1 MIDLNDYFYFV
12 HVVEKRGFSAAAKA
26 LDMPKS
32 RLSRHIRQLEE
43 RLDARLIQRTSRR
56 FTVTDI
62 GHELYGYARNL
73 VDEMEA
79 AEAAVERNRNQVS
92 GQVRIS
98 CSVGMAHFAL
108 RPLISRFLQEN
119 PNVSVLQQVT
129 NAAVDLI
136 GEGIDLA
143 LRGHTG
149 ALPDSSLIQKPLA
162 RVDWHLFAGPAYME
176 TQGAPAQPQD
186 LCHHRGMKV
195 GWQPATGQWSL
206 DNGEGLTATVPFTP
220 QLCSD
225 DMNTLMQAAQDGL
238 GIVALPAYCCRDE
251 VKSGRLVRVL
261 PGWVADTAEIS
272 LLMPSRKGLAPAVRA
287 LSEFL
292 VRELAG
298 AVGAE
303 QPQESAPFRQFRGQ
317 ST

>member
-43 RLDARLIQRTSRR
+43 RLQTRLIQRTSRQ

-62 GHELYGYARNL
+62 GDEFYRYARNV

-79 AEAAVERNRNQVS
+79 AEAAVDRQRNQIS

-108 RPLISRFLQEN
+108 RQLLSRFLLEN
-119 PNVSVLQQVT
+119 PNVTVQQQVT
-129 NAAVDLI
+129 NASVDLI
-136 GEGIDLA
+136 GEGVDLA
-143 LRGHTG
+143 LRGHM
-149 ALPDSSLIQKPLA
+149 APLPDSSLIQKPLA
-162 RVDWHLFAGPAYME
+162 RVQWHLFAGPAYIE
-176 TQGAPAQPQD
+176 GCGAPAQPED
-186 LCHHRGMKV
+186 LCRHRGLKV
-195 GWQPATGQWSL
+195 GWRPAAGLWSL
-206 DNGEGLTATVPFTP
+206 QNSAGLTATVPFSP

-225 DMNTLMQAAQDGL
+225 DMNTLKQAASDGL
-238 GIVALPAYCCRDE
+238 GIVALPSYCCRE
-251 VKSGRLVRVL
+251 EIKSGQLIRVL
-261 PGWVADTAEIS
+261 PDWIANSADIS

-287 LSEFL
+287 LADFLGREFP
-292 VRELAG
+292 A
-298 AVGAE
+298 AVGE
-303 QPQESAPFRQFRGQ
+303 
-317 ST
+317 

>member
-43 RLDARLIQRTSRR
+43 RLDARLIQRTSRQ

-62 GHELYGYARNL
+62 GDEFYRYARNL

-79 AEAAVERNRNQVS
+79 AEAAVERKRNQIS

-98 CSVGMAHFAL
+98 CSVGMAHFIL
-108 RPLISRFLQEN
+108 RELISQFLLEN
-119 PNVSVLQQVT
+119 PNVSVQQQVT
-129 NAAVDLI
+129 NASVDLI
-136 GEGIDLA
+136 GEGMDLA
-143 LRGHTG
+143 LRGHTA

-162 RVDWHLFAGPAYME
+162 RVQWHLFAGPAYIE
-176 TQGAPAQPQD
+176 AHGAPAQPED
-186 LCHHRGMKV
+186 LCRHRGLKV

-206 DNGEGLTATVPFTP
+206 DNGDGLTAAVPFSP

-225 DMNTLMQAAQDGL
+225 DMNTLKQAASDGL

-251 VKSGRLVRVL
+251 IKSGQLMRIL
-261 PGWVADTAEIS
+261 PGWIANTADIS

-287 LSEFL
+287 LSDFL
-292 VRELAG
+292 VRELPV
-298 AVGAE
+298 AV
-303 QPQESAPFRQFRGQ
+303 RV
-317 ST
+317 

>member
-43 RLDARLIQRTSRR
+43 RLDARLIQRTSRQ

-62 GHELYGYARNL
+62 GDEFYRYARNL

-79 AEAAVERNRNQVS
+79 AEAAVERKRNQIS

-108 RPLISRFLQEN
+108 KELISQFLLEN
-119 PNVSVLQQVT
+119 PNVTVQQQVT
-129 NAAVDLI
+129 NAPVDLI
-136 GEGIDLA
+136 GEGVDLA
-143 LRGHTG
+143 LRGHTT

-162 RVDWHLFAGPAYME
+162 RVQWHLFAGPAYIE
-176 TQGAPAQPQD
+176 TRGAPAQPED
-186 LCHHRGMKV
+186 LCRHRGLKV

-206 DNGEGLTATVPFTP
+206 ENGDGLTASVPFSP

-225 DMNTLMQAAQDGL
+225 DMNTLKQAAADGL

-251 VKSGRLVRVL
+251 IKSGQLMRVL
-261 PGWVADTAEIS
+261 PGWIANTADIS

-287 LSEFL
+287 LSDFL
-292 VRELAG
+292 VREFSA
-298 AVGAE
+298 AV
-303 QPQESAPFRQFRGQ
+303 RV
-317 ST
+317 